1 MIYGYYRVSTDDQTC
16 ESQRLGVLA
25 YAKSHDLV
33 INKEYFD
40 EGVSGAVEVK
50 ERKLNNIVRQAQSGD
65 KLIVSELSRIG
76 RSTFDVLKTIH
87 TLNKK
92 GVDIYLV
99 KQNMLIDQSP
109 MGKLMVAI
117 MAAFAEMERDLM
129 IQRTREGITRARR
142 EGKQIG
148 RPYGFSYRKLGAN
161 AEKVKTMAAR
171 GLNKSQLARYFQCDW
186 QTMHRFMRENNIECG
201 VDDEALRTQ
210 SDCFFQKFTRTAI

>member
-1 MIYGYYRVSTDDQTC
+1 M
-16 ESQRLGVLA
+16 LA

-50 ERKLNNIVRQAQSGD
+50 KRKLNNIVRQAKSGD

-76 RSTFDVLKTIH
+76 RSTFNVLKTIH

-92 GVDIYLV
+92 GVDVYLV

-129 IQRTREGITRARR
+129 VQRTMEGLQRAR
-142 EGKQIG
+142 ESGKHLG
-148 RPYGFSYRKLGAN
+148 RPYGSRYRKLAADIEQVKKLAN
-161 AEKVKTMAAR
+161 KGFNKAE
-171 GLNKSQLARYFQCDW
+171 LARYFKCTW
-186 QTMHRFMRENNIECG
+186 QTMHRFMRENNIESA
-201 VDDEALRTQ
+201 VR
-210 SDCFFQKFTRTAI
+210 

>member
-1 MIYGYYRVSTDDQTC
+1 M
-16 ESQRLGVLA
+16 LA

-50 ERKLNNIVRQAQSGD
+50 ERKLNNIVRQAKSGD

-92 GVDIYLV
+92 GVDVYLV

-129 IQRTREGITRARR
+129 IQRVMEGLKRAR
-142 EGKQIG
+142 ESGKHLG
-148 RPYGFSYRKLGAN
+148 RPHGTTWRKLKAEAVLKM
-161 AEKVKTMAAR
+161 AEK
-171 GLNKSQLARYFQCDW
+171 GLNKAQLARYFKCSW
-186 QTMHRFMRENNIECG
+186 NTMHRFMRENNI
-201 VDDEALRTQ
+201 
-210 SDCFFQKFTRTAI
+210 DCRAR

>member
-1 MIYGYYRVSTDDQTC
+1 MMIYGYYRVSSDDQTC

-50 ERKLNNIVRQAQSGD
+50 KRKLHNIVQQAKAGD

-76 RSTFDVLKTIH
+76 RSTFDVLNTIH

-92 GVDIYLV
+92 GVDVYLV
-99 KQNMLIDQSP
+99 KQNMLIDRSP

-129 IQRTREGITRARR
+129 IQRTMEGLKRAR
-142 EGKQIG
+142 ENGKHLG
-148 RPYGFSYRKLGAN
+148 RPHGGTWRKLKAGEVLKM
-161 AEKVKTMAAR
+161 AEK
-171 GLNKSQLARYFQCDW
+171 GLNKAQLARYFKCHW
-186 QTMHRFMRENNIECG
+186 QTMHRFMRENNIESR
-201 VDDEALRTQ
+201 VR
-210 SDCFFQKFTRTAI
+210 

>member
-1 MIYGYYRVSTDDQTC
+1 MMIYGYYRVSTDDQTC

-25 YAKSHDLV
+25 YTKSHGLV

-50 ERKLNNIVRQAQSGD
+50 ERKLNNIVRQAKAGD

-92 GVDIYLV
+92 GVDVYLV

-117 MAAFAEMERDLM
+117 IAAFAEMERDLM
-129 IQRTREGITRARR
+129 IQRTMEGLKRARDS
-142 EGKQIG
+142 GKHLG
-148 RPYGFSYRKLGAN
+148 RPYGLRYRKLAADIKQVKNLAAKGFN
-161 AEKVKTMAAR
+161 KAE
-171 GLNKSQLARYFQCDW
+171 LARYFKCDW
-186 QTMHRFMRENNIECG
+186 NTMHRFMRENNIDCG
-201 VDDEALRTQ
+201 AR
-210 SDCFFQKFTRTAI
+210 

>member
-50 ERKLNNIVRQAQSGD
+50 ERKLNNIVRQAKSGD

-92 GVDIYLV
+92 GVDVYLV

-129 IQRTREGITRARR
+129 IQRTMEGLKRAR
-142 EGKQIG
+142 ESGKHLG
-148 RPYGFSYRKLGAN
+148 RPRGGTWRKLKAGAVLKM
-161 AEKVKTMAAR
+161 AER
-171 GLNKSQLARYFQCDW
+171 GLNKAQLARYFKCDW
-186 QTMHRFMRENNIECG
+186 NTMHRFMRENNIESG
-201 VDDEALRTQ
+201 VR
-210 SDCFFQKFTRTAI
+210 